1 MNKYL
6 VPMYR
11 HIDGNEENHLVL
23 IEADTEYQALL
34 TALSIYECNDA
45 PTNYHPNETW
55 TVDMNYNEYREC
67 SSPESIFTYMNRY
80 DKMILSDSE
89 SFDSVQSDSAQ
100 SAINKEDICEYIF
113 IL

>member
-11 HIDGNEENHLVL
+11 HINGNEENHLVL
-23 IEADTEYQALL
+23 IEADTKYQSLL

-55 TVDMNYNEYREC
+55 TVDMN
-67 SSPESIFTYMNRY
+67 TMNIKNVHPQNPY
-80 DKMILSDSE
+80 SLI
-89 SFDSVQSDSAQ
+89 
-100 SAINKEDICEYIF
+100 
-113 IL
+113 